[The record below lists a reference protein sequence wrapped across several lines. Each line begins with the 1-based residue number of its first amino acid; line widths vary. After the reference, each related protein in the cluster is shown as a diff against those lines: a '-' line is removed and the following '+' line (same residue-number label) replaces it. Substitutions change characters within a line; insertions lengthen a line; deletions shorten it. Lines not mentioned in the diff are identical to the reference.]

1 MTLSTMDTTPA
12 LVVVDLQ
19 KGIVGLPGE
28 GADAIKPVIANAA
41 ELAGAF
47 RAHGLPVVL
56 VSILGDAPGRTEVAP
71 PTEFTPAP
79 DWAHPVDDLEP
90 APGDLRVVRQ
100 RWSAFGGT
108 SLHEDLRRAG
118 VTQVVVAGVAT
129 SVGVESTAR
138 AAHEHGY
145 HVTLATDA
153 MSDLDAET
161 HRHSVERIF
170 PRLGERG
177 TTAEILELL
186 TKTHD

>member
-145 HVTLATDA
+145 HVVLATDA
-153 MSDLDAET
+153 MTDLNLDA
-161 HRHSVERIF
+161 HRNSIEYIF
-170 PRLGERG
+170 PRLGETA
-177 TTAEILELL
+177 TTAEVLDRLQ
-186 TKTHD
+186 TSR